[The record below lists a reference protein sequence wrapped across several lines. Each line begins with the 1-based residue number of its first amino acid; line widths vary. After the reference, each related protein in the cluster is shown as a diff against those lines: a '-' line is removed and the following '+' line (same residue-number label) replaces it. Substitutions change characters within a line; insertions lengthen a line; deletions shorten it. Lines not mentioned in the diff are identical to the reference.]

1 MKKVIQRLLVFFIGV
16 PAVFI
21 LVYLLPFYNHLPLN
35 IVIILFCGL
44 GAVEFSAMLK
54 KKQLSVS
61 KAWAFILGILAPL
74 SAALTVNFILPQWIV
89 PLIILSGPVCALI
102 YIAFWNAEKMEAV
115 ICHLAG
121 VFSLLVY
128 PGFFMSWLVKMT
140 SMNNSGLLIL
150 VFLFI
155 VFGSDSAAWLTGT
168 LFGKNNRGKIAASPN
183 KSIAGFIG
191 GGAGSVIV
199 SCGAALLV
207 PGIFVSRFEFI
218 PVIPAAI
225 LLGIFTGIASAL
237 GDLAESAI
245 KRSCDVKDSGR
256 LMLGRGGIL
265 DSIDS
270 IAFASPVFFLF
281 FNLLFLNS
289 R

>member
-1 MKKVIQRLLVFFIGV
+1 
-16 PAVFI
+16 
-21 LVYLLPFYNHLPLN
+21 
-35 IVIILFCGL
+35 
-44 GAVEFSAMLK
+44 MLE
-54 KKQLSVS
+54 KKQLPVS
-61 KAWAFILGILAPL
+61 KVWAFIIGILAPL
-74 SAALTVNFILPQWIV
+74 SAALTIIFNLPQWIV
-89 PLIILSGPVCALI
+89 PLILLIGPACALI
-102 YIAFWNAEKMEAV
+102 YTAFWSAEKMDAV

-121 VFSLLVY
+121 VFSILIY
-128 PGFFMSWLVKMT
+128 PGLFMFWLVKMT
-140 SMNNSGLLIL
+140 SMANAGIIIL

-155 VFGSDSAAWLTGT
+155 VFGSDSAAWLSGT

-199 SCGAALLV
+199 SCGAALIV
-207 PGIFVSRFEFI
+207 PDIFVSRFESV

-225 LLGIFTGIASAL
+225 FLGIFTGIASAV

-245 KRSCDVKDSGR
+245 KRSCDVKDSGS

-270 IAFASPVFFLF
+270 IAFASPVFFLL
-281 FNLLFLNS
+281 FNLLFINS
-289 R
+289 